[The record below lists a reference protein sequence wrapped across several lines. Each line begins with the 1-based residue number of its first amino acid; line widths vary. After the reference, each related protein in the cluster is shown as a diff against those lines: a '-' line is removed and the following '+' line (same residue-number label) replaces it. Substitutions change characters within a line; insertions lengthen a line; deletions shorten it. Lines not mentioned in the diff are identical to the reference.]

1 MQDVIHADSSCPDRK
16 KFCQMVRENPL
27 MTFVS
32 ARLGGRTQ
40 DLSVT
45 TLLDEG
51 ARASTLVV
59 LGADWRVHLCRERGR
74 IRVIELNLRKGR
86 SDRRRRKKV

>member
-1 MQDVIHADSSCPDRK
+1 MQEVIYANSNCPDRR
-16 KFCQMVRENPL
+16 KFCKMVRENPL
-27 MTFVS
+27 MTFVN
-32 ARLGGRTQ
+32 ARLGGRAQ

-59 LGADWRVHLCRERGR
+59 LGADWRVHLWREGGR
-74 IRVIELNLRKGR
+74 IRATKIKVRK
-86 SDRRRRKKV
+86 RR